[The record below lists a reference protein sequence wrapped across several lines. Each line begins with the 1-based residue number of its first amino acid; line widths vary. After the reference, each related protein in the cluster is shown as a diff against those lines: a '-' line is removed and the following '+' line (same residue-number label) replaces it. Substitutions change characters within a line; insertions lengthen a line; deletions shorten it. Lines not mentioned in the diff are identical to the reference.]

1 MQGTVKMFDPST
13 NEGLVVRDT
22 DREEFVLAADA
33 LEGSI
38 FRMLRQGQRVVFES
52 RASASN
58 VPITTP
64 PAVAIKVNMM
74 VKRIPSKKR
83 YGSERMITSQSILEN
98 MVSL

>member
-38 FRMLRQGQRVVFES
+38 FRMLRQGQRVVFELDGEG
-52 RASASN
+52 RATH
-58 VPITTP
+58 I
-64 PAVAIKVNMM
+64 
-74 VKRIPSKKR
+74 RI
-83 YGSERMITSQSILEN
+83 GSEPDMGLPTAQI
-98 MVSL
+98 